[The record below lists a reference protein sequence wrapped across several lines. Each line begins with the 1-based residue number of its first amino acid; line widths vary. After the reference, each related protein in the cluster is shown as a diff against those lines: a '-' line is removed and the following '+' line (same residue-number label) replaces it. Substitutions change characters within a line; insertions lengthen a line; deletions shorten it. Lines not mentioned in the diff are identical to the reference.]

1 MGNTLFLTFTN
12 IQCGHCKNLAPKY
25 EQLAASYAM
34 YSDKVVIAKCD
45 ATANDVPDD
54 VRGFPTIKL
63 YPAGKKDA
71 PVEYSGD
78 RSVESLVQFIKEK
91 GTHGI
96 EVPIM
101 DPVQVQE
108 QGEAASAATPVATEE
123 VKEKV
128 KESASKSAEPVNGD
142 EAVHD
147 EL

>member
-1 MGNTLFLTFTN
+1 MGNALCWRLTN
-12 IQCGHCKNLAPKY
+12 AQCGHCKNLAPKY
-25 EQLAASYAM
+25 EQLAASYAGH
-34 YSDKVVIAKCD
+34 SDKIVIAKCD

-63 YPAGKKDA
+63 YPAGKKNA

-78 RSVESLVQFIKEK
+78 RSIESLVQFIKEK
-91 GTHGI
+91 GTYGI
-96 EVPIM
+96 EVPIVE
-101 DPVQVQE
+101 PVQVQDQE
-108 QGEAASAATPVATEE
+108 QAASAATPVTSEE

-128 KESASKSAEPVNGD
+128 KESASIADSGKGD